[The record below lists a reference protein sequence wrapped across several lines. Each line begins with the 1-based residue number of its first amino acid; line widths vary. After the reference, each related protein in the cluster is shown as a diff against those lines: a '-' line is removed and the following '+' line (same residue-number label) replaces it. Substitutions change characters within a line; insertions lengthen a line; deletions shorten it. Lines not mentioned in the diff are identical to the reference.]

1 MLHLGFSNFE
11 GICLRCYSLS
21 SGYCNFVLTVIFLL
35 LVSLVLL
42 LSWFRVSVSVV
53 CIISW
58 NFVVSHRYL
67 SYFSLPIVEFSY
79 LFLFSQRFSSCL
91 FIGSLSDILFFP
103 SGDYGESV
111 LQVYRRS
118 LCRCLSRTAFLFVS
132 RLFSSYSFLVVFPK
146 RFALPVSES
155 ASFSVSLIS

>member
-91 FIGSLSDILFFP
+91 FIGSLSDILFFLVGIMANRC
-103 SGDYGESV
+103 SKFIDDHYADVCLV
-111 LQVYRRS
+111 LLFCLFLVFLVHIVFLLFFPNVLR
-118 LCRCLSRTAFLFVS
+118 CPCLSPR
-132 RLFSSYSFLVVFPK
+132 
-146 RFALPVSES
+146 RFRSP
-155 ASFSVSLIS
+155 

>member
-91 FIGSLSDILFFP
+91 LLVPQVTSFFL